1 MLNVNKSNLYKLF
14 LKYFPKYSTR
24 TTFEYMLFHKFND
37 NSFNLY
43 CPDFEIRFT
52 AYNCK
57 PRLLLTDFINDKQ
70 ITRRVPVEHL
80 FDYDLIDYVAFD
92 DINGQKGDIKNA

>member
-14 LKYFPKYSTR
+14 LRYFPKYSTR

-37 NSFNLY
+37 NSFILY

-52 AYNCK
+52 TYNCK
-57 PRLLLTDFINDKQ
+57 PRLLLTDFINHKQ
-70 ITRRVPVEHL
+70 LKRLVSVEQL
-80 FDYDLIDYVAFD
+80 FDFDLIDYDAFD
-92 DINGQKGDIKNA
+92 MILSDKKGTLK